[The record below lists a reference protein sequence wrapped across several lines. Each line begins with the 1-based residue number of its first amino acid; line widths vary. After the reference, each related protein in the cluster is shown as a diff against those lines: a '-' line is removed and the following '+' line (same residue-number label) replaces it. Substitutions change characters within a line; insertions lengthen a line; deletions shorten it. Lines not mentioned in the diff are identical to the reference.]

1 MQTAGIRSNLARASL
16 PTMQAPERR
25 RLIDGHDHR
34 PCAVCVR
41 AYQPSR
47 TTPTSRTNNA
57 PARAENVDSAAA
69 QDGTRIPQDFPRGGG
84 RARCC
89 APSSSFNTPAP
100 WTALVPKPWIG
111 GFCCHTTSLRQR
123 SSYSLGL
130 SLRWPSRITR
140 RLDLGDG
147 RGSCGQTAAYARA
160 SDAAWSSAEAQS
172 TRRFAGRI
180 SNPFGAPFQVYVRFR
195 HLPWVRGLQAGRKNV
210 RCAPFM
216 CVIVDTN

>member
-1 MQTAGIRSNLARASL
+1 MLELAHGRIVDPRVDKVVGFASKASSSVLCTLEPVCPPALPHPCSTDTYPTRCLPPQQVGLRLMQTAGKRTNLARASL
-16 PTMQAPERR
+16 PTMQAPEGR
-25 RLIDGHDHR
+25 RLVDGHDHR

-100 WTALVPKPWIG
+100 
-111 GFCCHTTSLRQR
+111 
-123 SSYSLGL
+123 
-130 SLRWPSRITR
+130 
-140 RLDLGDG
+140 
-147 RGSCGQTAAYARA
+147 
-160 SDAAWSSAEAQS
+160 
-172 TRRFAGRI
+172 
-180 SNPFGAPFQVYVRFR
+180 
-195 HLPWVRGLQAGRKNV
+195 
-210 RCAPFM
+210 
-216 CVIVDTN
+216 

>member
-1 MQTAGIRSNLARASL
+1 LLELAHGRIVDPRVDKVVGFACKASSSVLCTLEPVCPPALPHPCSTDSYPTRCLPSQQVWADMQTAGIRSNLARASL

-100 WTALVPKPWIG
+100 
-111 GFCCHTTSLRQR
+111 
-123 SSYSLGL
+123 
-130 SLRWPSRITR
+130 
-140 RLDLGDG
+140 
-147 RGSCGQTAAYARA
+147 
-160 SDAAWSSAEAQS
+160 
-172 TRRFAGRI
+172 
-180 SNPFGAPFQVYVRFR
+180 
-195 HLPWVRGLQAGRKNV
+195 
-210 RCAPFM
+210 
-216 CVIVDTN
+216 